1 MTSKDQEVLEN
12 LEKYKNFIEEL
23 YDPDRNWK
31 PYQPTKVAE
40 EVLFMTEDRAD
51 IKDQEEGLGLVIKY
65 QPENMLE
72 VFNDAEESNIREIQ
86 NLQEK

>member
-31 PYQPTKVAE
+31 PYQPAKVAE

-86 NLQEK
+86 NLQDK